1 MEIITN
7 FYKELNLELDFV
19 RITPEDIQVIFDAW
33 DKIYYKAL
41 HKTNLIISIND
52 IINEL
57 PEKTRNNLRFEYS
70 HNIKLVK
77 LSQCKIIAIIILGF
91 YPDTFEMLDLKFRS
105 SHWFFL
111 GHRNTLVK
119 LLKDNP
125 EFFIIDSS
133 PIFNSVDNIVNAEYN
148 IVY

>member
-1 MEIITN
+1 
-7 FYKELNLELDFV
+7 
-19 RITPEDIQVIFDAW
+19 
-33 DKIYYKAL
+33 
-41 HKTNLIISIND
+41 
-52 IINEL
+52 
-57 PEKTRNNLRFEYS
+57 
-70 HNIKLVK
+70 
-77 LSQCKIIAIIILGF
+77 
-91 YPDTFEMLDLKFRS
+91 MLDLKFRS